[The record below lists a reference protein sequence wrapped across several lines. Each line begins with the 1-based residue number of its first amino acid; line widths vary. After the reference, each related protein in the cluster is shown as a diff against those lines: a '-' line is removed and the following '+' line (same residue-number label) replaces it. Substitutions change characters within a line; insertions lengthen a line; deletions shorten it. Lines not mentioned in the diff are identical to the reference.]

1 MDATAAISKRKRG
14 NQDDLMRLFQF
25 DRSELAANAAGTLT
39 ERQVA
44 FLKTLR
50 AQETRT
56 HWLWI
61 GLLGIVAVGLSLF
74 NSANPRNGF
83 NSYIDLAVPGLVVVM
98 AVIAIVWWLGFRG
111 FSRDLAQKNAQQ
123 DIHYLG
129 LGRHRRLGGW
139 IHWLKVGGTI
149 LPVSEH
155 LFTLLHNW
163 EGLYCTLYYAPH
175 SKTIL
180 AIELH
185 EES

>member
-1 MDATAAISKRKRG
+1 MHATGAVSKRKRG
-14 NQDDLMRLFQF
+14 SQDDLMRLFQF
-25 DRSELAANAAGTLT
+25 DHTELAANAAGTMT

-61 GLLGIVAVGLSLF
+61 ALLGIVAVGLALF

-98 AVIAIVWWLGFRG
+98 AVIATMWGMGFRG
-111 FSRDLAQKNAQQ
+111 FSRDLAKKDARH

-129 LGRHRRLGGW
+129 LGRNRRLGGW

-149 LPVSEH
+149 LPVSEQ
-155 LFTLLHNW
+155 LFGLLHNW

-185 EES
+185 EDS